1 MQKTRKIRCP
11 HCGFLDTIKKGKR
24 SGHSRY
30 FCKNC
35 SSYFTD
41 RRPHISD
48 KNMFVWFEHWV
59 RDKQSISQI
68 SKASGHSERTLLM
81 LGLRVRNNKKTCR
94 SIYKG
99 YCLFRC
105 CFGDPAGARTALAE
119 AGIPYERSA

>member
-24 SGHSRY
+24 SGCSRY

-81 LGLRVRNNKKTCR
+81 LGLRVRNNKK
-94 SIYKG
+94 
-99 YCLFRC
+99 
-105 CFGDPAGARTALAE
+105 LAE
-119 AGIPYERSA
+119 ASTRVIAYSDVVSVIPPGLERL